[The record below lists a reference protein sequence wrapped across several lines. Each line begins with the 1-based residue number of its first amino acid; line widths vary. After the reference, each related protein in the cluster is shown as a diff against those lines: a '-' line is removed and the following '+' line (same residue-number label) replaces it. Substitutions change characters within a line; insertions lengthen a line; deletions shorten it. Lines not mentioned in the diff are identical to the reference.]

1 MLSLLRSMYDYY
13 FREHSNR
20 RLRSNI
26 LSVSVLDLYI
36 IFFLF
41 LFCFSLHF
49 LSSTLVSL
57 LPVGNP
63 GEKKKTDKKVEAAW
77 YHLLGRHDQDVEDE
91 VAHVFA
97 LFLVTF
103 LLSSAIFILLTALTC
118 NFVKDVV
125 PSHMYTSSSRTKWK
139 TQS

>member
-13 FREHSNR
+13 FREQSNR

-49 LSSTLVSL
+49 LSSTLIFL

-77 YHLLGRHDQDVEDE
+77 YHRLGRHDQDVEDE
-91 VAHVFA
+91 VAHAFA

-125 PSHMYTSSSRTKWK
+125 HSHMYTSSSRTKWK